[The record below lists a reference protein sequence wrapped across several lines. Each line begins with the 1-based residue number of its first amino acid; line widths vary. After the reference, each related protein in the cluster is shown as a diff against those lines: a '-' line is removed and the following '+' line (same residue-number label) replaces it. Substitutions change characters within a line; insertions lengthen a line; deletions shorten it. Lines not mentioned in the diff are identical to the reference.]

1 MSSNE
6 KENNF
11 YGFGYTTP
19 FQRGGKFAFPF
30 RVVNRENCDK
40 MEDEQDAE
48 ERKSEVEESGSAEET
63 QR

>member
-6 KENNF
+6 RENKF

-40 MEDEQDAE
+40 VKKEQDAE
-48 ERKSEVEESGSAEET
+48 ERKDEAEKEGSAEEA